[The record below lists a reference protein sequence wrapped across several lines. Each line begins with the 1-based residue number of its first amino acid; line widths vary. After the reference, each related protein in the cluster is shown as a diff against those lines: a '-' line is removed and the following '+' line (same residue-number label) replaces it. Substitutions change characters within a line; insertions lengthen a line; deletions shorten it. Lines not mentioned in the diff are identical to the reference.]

1 MAEKYTSSMI
11 KSKLGWSNSFNPNAA
26 FPLDFRV
33 WFGSKE
39 EAEAAAATAV
49 DFGSTDSAYHYG
61 MQLYVF
67 DGTTPTTYLIN
78 GDNTLI
84 EIGAN
89 SDPMLFV
96 ADAAEMLALTDIKAG
111 QQVYREDTHTVW
123 IFKGSDASAIDNWV
137 ESAAQNDTVWEGTT
151 NKVTFE
157 AITQAAYTAL
167 TSKSDNKLYFVTDT
181 GKIYKG
187 ATDVTK
193 SISLVTGGAFPG
205 VADAIAGRWYI
216 DDTSLEV
223 RVTMDNATWLTVTP
237 GYITDGANWSQTAN
251 EGKLATIKVIK
262 QAIQEAI
269 DTVSITLAYDEA
281 AGKLSVG
288 DQEQTLTNV
297 AHDITWDSSTAKL
310 TIKHFGKEDT
320 VVDIGLEKFVTA
332 GTFHETYTSDDQTY
346 TNVIVLTV
354 ENGDPII
361 IPAEALVNVYT
372 ADNTQ
377 GKNVAITITGDNKV
391 YAAAIVD
398 PAEGNALV
406 NGENGLLVD
415 LTAVNDAIDGKM
427 GKVDSAVEDNI
438 AAFDGSGSVKD
449 SGYSIQVEGSLTSG
463 TSVPTAALVASAIAT
478 AVQAAQGTLQ
488 TAIDNLK
495 STVDG
500 HTASIKDI
508 QDQIAAI
515 SSSILGEGNADEVV
529 VSTASGI
536 TRSGKTIGTAI
547 SDNPSENVI
556 ATEKMLADAMSW
568 EPLA

>member
-89 SDPMLFV
+89 SDPMIFV

-123 IFKGSDASAIDNWV
+123 IFKGSDASVIGNWV

-157 AITQAAYTAL
+157 AITQAAYNAL
-167 TSKSDNKLYFVTDT
+167 TSKSDSKLYFVTDI

-187 ATDVTK
+187 TTDVTK
-193 SISLVTGGAFPG
+193 SIVIVTGSAFPG
-205 VADAIAGRWYI
+205 VADAIAGMWYI

-237 GYITDGANWSQTAN
+237 GYITDGANWSQTSN

-269 DTVSITLAYDEA
+269 DTVSITLTYDEA

-297 AHDITWDSSTAKL
+297 AHDISWDSATAKL

-332 GTFHETYTSDDQTY
+332 GNFYETYTSGDQTY

-361 IPAEALVNVYT
+361 IPAETLVNVYS

-377 GKNVAITITGDNKV
+377 GKNVAITITSDNKV

-398 PAEGNALV
+398 PAEGNALI

-415 LTAVNDAIDGKM
+415 LTTVNSAIDNKM
-427 GKVDSAVEDNI
+427 DKVDSAIEDNI

-463 TSVPTAALVASAIAT
+463 TAVPTAALVASAIAT

-488 TAIDNLK
+488 VAIDNLK
-495 STVDG
+495 VTVDS
-500 HTASIKDI
+500 HTASIKAI
-508 QDQIAAI
+508 QEQIAAI
-515 SSSILGEGNADEVV
+515 SSSILGEGNVDEVV

-568 EPLA
+568 EPLI

>member
-1 MAEKYTSSMI
+1 MAEKYNSNMI

-61 MQLYVF
+61 MQLFVF

-84 EIGAN
+84 EIGSN
-89 SDPMLFV
+89 SDPMVFV
-96 ADAAEMLALTDIKAG
+96 SDEAAMTALTDIKAG

-123 IFKGSDASAIDNWV
+123 IFKGNSASDINNWV
-137 ESAAQNDTVWEGTT
+137 ESAAQNDTIWEGTN

-157 AITQAAYTAL
+157 AITQSAYTAL
-167 TSKSDNKLYFVTDT
+167 TTKSDTKLYFVTDT

-187 ATDVTK
+187 STDVTK
-193 SISLVTGGAFPG
+193 SVATVTGGAFPS
-205 VADAIAGRWYI
+205 ATDAVAGRLYI

-223 RVTMDNATWLTVTP
+223 RVTMDNVHWLSLIP
-237 GYITDGANWSQTAN
+237 GYITDGANWAQTAN

-262 QAIQEAI
+262 QAIKEAI
-269 DTVSITLAYDEA
+269 DSINITLAYDEA
-281 AGKLSVG
+281 VGQLSVG
-288 DQEQTLTNV
+288 DQNTTLTNV
-297 AHDITWDSSTAKL
+297 AHDISWDSTSAKL

-332 GTFHETYTSDDQTY
+332 GSFYTSYTSNDQTY
-346 TNVIVLTV
+346 SNVIVLTV

-361 IPAEALVNVYT
+361 IPAEALVNVYS

-377 GKNVAITITGDNKV
+377 GKNVAITITSDNKV

-398 PAEGNALV
+398 PTSGNALV

-415 LTAVNDAIDGKM
+415 LTTVNDAIDSKM
-427 GKVDSAVEDNI
+427 SKVSNANENAI
-438 AAFDGSGSVKD
+438 ATFDASGSVKD
-449 SGYSIQVEGSLTSG
+449 SGYTIQVEGSLTSG
-463 TSVPTAALVASAIAT
+463 TAIPTAALIASAIST

-488 TAIDNLK
+488 NAIDSLK

-500 HTASIKDI
+500 HTTSIKSI
-508 QDQIAAI
+508 EDQIAAI
-515 SSSILGEGNADEVV
+515 SSNILGEGNANEIV
-529 VSTASGI
+529 VSTTTGI
-536 TRSGKTIGTAI
+536 ARSGKTIGTAI

-556 ATEKMLADAMSW
+556 ATEKMVADALSW
-568 EPLA
+568 ESLV

>member
-96 ADAAEMLALTDIKAG
+96 ADAVEMLSLTDIKAG

-137 ESAAQNDTVWEGTT
+137 ESAAQNDTVWGGTT

-223 RVTMDNATWLTVTP
+223 RVTMGNATWLTVTP

-332 GTFHETYTSDDQTY
+332 GTFHETYTSGDQTY

-415 LTAVNDAIDGKM
+415 LTAVNSAVDGKM
-427 GKVDSAVEDNI
+427 GKVDGAVEDNI

-463 TSVPTAALVASAIAT
+463 TAVPTAALVASAIAT